1 MTTTTSVTAP
11 TSSTPSASPRS
22 PSKIADTKDQFLKL
36 LVAQMKNQ
44 DPESPTDPA
53 AMMSQ
58 LATFTSVEQLMAIK
72 DGLASQA
79 AQAAQAFS
87 LMQAT
92 AAMSAI
98 GRTVVARG
106 NALEHSAAAPAT
118 DITASIGAVG
128 QGKLQIRDQN
138 AVVVRE
144 ADLGLVDRGEQS
156 ISIVSLTNDLAPGRY
171 TYDLTVTG
179 ADGAAVDV
187 TPYMTTMVEGVAPSG
202 EGLMLLTPAGAVPF
216 SAIIEVR
223 R

>member
-1 MTTTTSVTAP
+1 MTTTTSVTSPTPAAAGSAP
-11 TSSTPSASPRS
+11 KPA
-22 PSKIADTKDQFLKL
+22 SKIAETKDQFLKL

-72 DGLASQA
+72 EGLD
-79 AQAAQAFS
+79 AQSAQNAQSFS

-92 AAMSAI
+92 AAMAAI
-98 GRTVVARG
+98 GRTVVAQG
-106 NALEHSAAAPAT
+106 NALEHTAAAPAT
-118 DITASIGAVG
+118 DVTAYVGAVG
-128 QGKLQIRDQN
+128 QGKLQIRDWN
-138 AVVVRE
+138 GVVVRE

-156 ISIVSLTNDLAPGRY
+156 FSIVGLTRDLPPGHY

-179 ADGAAVDV
+179 TDGAAVDV
-187 TPYMTTMVEGVAPSG
+187 TPYMTTTVEGVSPSAN
-202 EGLMLLTPAGAVPF
+202 GLMLLTPSGAVPF
-216 SAIIEVR
+216 STIIEVR

>member
-1 MTTTTSVTAP
+1 MTTTTSATSPLPTTAG
-11 TSSTPSASPRS
+11 SSPR
-22 PSKIADTKDQFLKL
+22 PASKIDDTKDQFLKL

-72 DGLASQA
+72 EGLDTQA

-87 LMQAT
+87 LTQTT

-98 GRTVVARG
+98 GRTVVAKG

-138 AVVVRE
+138 GVVVRE

-156 ISIVSLTNDLAPGRY
+156 FSIVSLTNDLAPGHY

-187 TPYMTTMVEGVAPSG
+187 TPYMTAMVEGVAPSAD
-202 EGLMLLTPAGAVPF
+202 GLMLLTSAGAIPF
-216 SAIIEVR
+216 NTIVEVR

>member
-1 MTTTTSVTAP
+1 MTTTTSVSSPA
-11 TSSTPSASPRS
+11 SSTAGGPPRTS
-22 PSKIADTKDQFLKL
+22 SKIADTKDQFLKL

-72 DGLASQA
+72 EGLDAQA
-79 AQAAQAFS
+79 AQAAQSFS

-92 AAMSAI
+92 AAMAAI
-98 GRTVVARG
+98 GRTVVAQG
-106 NALEHSAAAPAT
+106 NALEHSVAAPAT

-138 AVVVRE
+138 GVVVRE
-144 ADLGLVDRGEQS
+144 ADLGLVDKGEQS
-156 ISIVSLTNDLAPGRY
+156 FSIVSLTNDLAPGHY

-187 TPYMTTMVEGVAPSG
+187 TPYMTTMVEGVAPSAG
-202 EGLMLLTPAGAVPF
+202 GLMLLTPAGAVPF